1 MKLFAEADVC
11 LKITV
16 EEDRCTVAEMDFISL
31 AIMYRYGGA
40 ECGRKNIPVN
50 PKDSVLPAGLYSV
63 TVLPA
68 SRYRIFFTRSSLYGE
83 ILRPAVSWCTP
94 KHKPFPVRRK
104 VKQLASKNPRRFV
117 FGSGFFLNP

>member
-31 AIMYRYGGA
+31 AIMYQYGGA

-50 PKDSVLPAGLYSV
+50 PKIPFCRPDC
-63 TVLPA
+63 TA
-68 SRYRIFFTRSSLYGE
+68 SRFCRLPGIRFFSRRRSL
-83 ILRPAVSWCTP
+83 
-94 KHKPFPVRRK
+94 
-104 VKQLASKNPRRFV
+104 
-117 FGSGFFLNP
+117 

>member
-68 SRYRIFFTRSSLYGE
+68 SRYQIFFTPGVPCTVRYCARLYLG
-83 ILRPAVSWCTP
+83 
-94 KHKPFPVRRK
+94 VRRSISRSRS
-104 VKQLASKNPRRFV
+104 AGR
-117 FGSGFFLNP
+117 